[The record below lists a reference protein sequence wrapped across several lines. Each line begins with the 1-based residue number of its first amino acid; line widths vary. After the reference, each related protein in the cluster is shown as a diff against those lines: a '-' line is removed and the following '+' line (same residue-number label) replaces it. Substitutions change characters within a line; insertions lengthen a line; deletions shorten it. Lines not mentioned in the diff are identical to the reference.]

1 MDLSPIGS
9 VISSSRM
16 GTRIPEEMLGLPARN
31 ARYRRDY
38 LSMDPIEPVSRLRVQ
53 ADTATQETAGS
64 TDLRAL
70 AEDEALRGIVAQLAG
85 TLPGTGTDA
94 AALADPDAFRTILSQ
109 AIDAQTAQSGS
120 SADTLLSDPEYYRNL
135 MMLSNFSS
143 GLLSNSLTGG
153 LTTF

>member
-64 TDLRAL
+64 ADLRAL